1 MSKLLAIV
9 GAGQAAT
16 QAIQQLKQN
25 EYPGKITL
33 IGDEEQLPYQRP
45 PLSKGFLSGEIT
57 EERLQLRP
65 KEFFDSNDIELILNT
80 RVESIDLQNNSVVLS
95 NGNNIVFDELLLTT
109 GARARQI
116 SLPGSELQ
124 GVFLLRNISDVEK
137 LKPKMQ
143 SGNNLVIIG
152 AGYIGLEVAAIAK
165 KMGLNVA
172 VLEEQERVL
181 KRVVSPRMSEF
192 FQKLHESNGVEL
204 RTSTKVKG
212 VGGETNA
219 EYVELADGTKIKCDL
234 VLIAVGSIPNDDLAK
249 QSGIDTDNGILV
261 NNACCSSKPNV
272 FAAGDCTRFYSNR
285 FQQKIRLESVQNAID
300 QGEAVANSI
309 CGVDEDYDPIPWFWS
324 DQYDIKLQITGI
336 AQEYD
341 ESILVGDPTAKKFY
355 IAYLKSGR
363 LIAVDSVNHPRSYMT
378 ARRNLGQSWR
388 DDLLPPV

>member
-65 KEFFDSNDIELILNT
+65 KEFFNSNDIELILNT
-80 RVESIDLQNNSVVLS
+80 SVESIDLKNNSVVLS
-95 NGNNIVFDELLLTT
+95 NSKVVVFDELLLTT

-165 KMGLNVA
+165 KI
-172 VLEEQERVL
+172 
-181 KRVVSPRMSEF
+181 
-192 FQKLHESNGVEL
+192 
-204 RTSTKVKG
+204 
-212 VGGETNA
+212 GG
-219 EYVELADGTKIKCDL
+219 
-234 VLIAVGSIPNDDLAK
+234 
-249 QSGIDTDNGILV
+249 
-261 NNACCSSKPNV
+261 
-272 FAAGDCTRFYSNR
+272 
-285 FQQKIRLESVQNAID
+285 
-300 QGEAVANSI
+300 
-309 CGVDEDYDPIPWFWS
+309 
-324 DQYDIKLQITGI
+324 
-336 AQEYD
+336 
-341 ESILVGDPTAKKFY
+341 
-355 IAYLKSGR
+355 
-363 LIAVDSVNHPRSYMT
+363 
-378 ARRNLGQSWR
+378 
-388 DDLLPPV
+388 